1 LGGLTGSFIYLSAE
15 APKYNTGQFFPV
27 DRSLVQISAESQIN
41 KIGYSVSMVIA
52 SVATVCCL
60 ILKFGYD
67 RENKKRDQVTKE
79 SIEQNYSEKEL

>member
-15 APKYNTGQFFPV
+15 APKYNTGQSFEQTARLCKPV
-27 DRSLVQISAESQIN
+27 LKSITMKS
-41 KIGYSVSMVIA
+41 GYSVSIVIA
-52 SVATVCCL
+52 SIATVCCL
-60 ILKFGYD
+60 VLKIGYD